1 MQAAKDTFL
10 KTLASRLAVLN
21 PNRTVTVDGAS
32 RPAVL
37 AVENETAM
45 PVNTVLHPGNPT
57 AGLPGALLEAFL
69 LNWEGATYVMPE
81 GRLMQVDCKAIYGS
95 KGTDGMMG
103 TDRGRIVN
111 AMDLELRR
119 ISEPRQAAKID
130 YTQDPPAALG
140 SNIFWTQPIFDD
152 PGGANGVLMR
162 AVKIRVFFFPEVG

>member
-21 PNRTVTVDGAS
+21 PNRTVTVDGTS

-37 AVENETAM
+37 AIENEIAM
-45 PVNTVLHPGNPT
+45 PGNTVLHSGNPT
-57 AGLPGALLEAFL
+57 AGLPGAWLEAFL

-119 ISEPRQAAKID
+119 ISEPRQAAKFD
-130 YTQDPPAALG
+130 YTQDPPEALG
-140 SNIFWTQPIFDD
+140 SNIFWTQPIFAD

-162 AVKIRVFFFPEVG
+162 AAKIRVFFFPEVG